1 MSKPALYLKFK
12 NACWTIKQC
21 SRLMGADTIRAPSA
35 FHWQR
40 WAMVGGGPVQCNG
53 EPYLARVFSCEVLP
67 FFLATGQWA
76 HTHK

>member
-1 MSKPALYLKFK
+1 
-12 NACWTIKQC
+12 
-21 SRLMGADTIRAPSA
+21 MGADTIRAPSA